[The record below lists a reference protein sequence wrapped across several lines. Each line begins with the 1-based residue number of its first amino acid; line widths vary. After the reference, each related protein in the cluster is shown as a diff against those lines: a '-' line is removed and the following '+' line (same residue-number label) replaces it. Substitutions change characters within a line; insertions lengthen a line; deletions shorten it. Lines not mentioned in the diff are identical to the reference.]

1 MHTKVN
7 ETAPMLLN
15 WLNEQQRKN
24 NAHTNNRMRRTMD
37 RRTEN
42 KDNGIIWIISLL
54 LLFHRRATIY
64 TMMRAKRIFMLKIN
78 LRVSHCPPAMTPVLF
93 SVSSPFRIVV
103 NSFYPS
109 PTITHQTVFKLEPY
123 SIICIFII
131 WCLSLNYENR
141 AHKKAVDKNAKA
153 IVDRENMRL
162 PSTVYNIVQV
172 CSLCTQITGAD
183 FSSTLHMW
191 RNTQTNC
198 QHIVCSFCLDC
209 WWNSLEKKSTRK

>member
-7 ETAPMLLN
+7 ETTPMLLN

-42 KDNGIIWIISLL
+42 KDNSIIWIISLL

-123 SIICIFII
+123 SIICMMSFIKL
-131 WCLSLNYENR
+131 CKQSTQ
-141 AHKKAVDKNAKA
+141 KAVDKNAKA
-153 IVDRENMRL
+153 IVDSGNMRL

-191 RNTQTNC
+191 RNTQTN
-198 QHIVCSFCLDC
+198 
-209 WWNSLEKKSTRK
+209 